1 MWWCTARVRADR
13 DGELLQRG
21 QLEARQLPPPRARA
35 RRARRRRRQR
45 QQHSDEGALRVLVVV
60 DAVDGLCG

>member
-35 RRARRRRRQR
+35 RRARRRRQR

-60 DAVDGLCG
+60 DAVDGLRG